1 MWTKIY
7 NLYRQ
12 VTAKGQTTNEGYIP
26 FFDADH
32 DSFTLEWANIIANS
46 PSAVSCLST
55 LCDFMEGEGF
65 SGGSDLE
72 NKIVNTKGET
82 FFQIHQKTV
91 REFSQNKGFYW
102 LLRYD
107 ALSKATEWEVLPF
120 ENCRL
125 GKPDSSGYISKI
137 LYNPFF
143 GTNLYN
149 SSKKA
154 ETKVYD
160 VYNPKAV
167 QAQYQEQQDKY
178 KGQVFFF
185 GTTSSVSRFY
195 PINEAYAA
203 KDWMKIEDGI
213 SDYHEDQI
221 DNGFMQKFMLLMFGD
236 PNAPSTNPDYTSDEK
251 PITVAEEFDNVV
263 ENNFMG
269 KGNHNN
275 LMVQWLNDK
284 EEKPEILPFPSA
296 ANGELFITLDNQ
308 ATKKITVA
316 FKVPGVLANIQEG
329 VSLGGDANQIRVAVK
344 LMQQRVKK
352 EQRILT
358 DAYSKIL
365 KNFAKPYNDEIKI
378 TPYNP
383 YPELEILDDKIWTE
397 MSKEDRRKWIEDNT
411 DIELFPEDTLD
422 EQPITPVQNFKNAIP
437 VGFPETIRSNVK
449 KTIDY
454 IDKMGIKCGGKAG
467 RSVSDAIMNNSNMGH
482 KQLKRIYNYLKAREK
497 YSNSS
502 YSEGCSALEY
512 HAWGG
517 KEMFDF
523 LDVKLKDIDQWL
535 N

>member
-1 MWTKIY
+1 
-7 NLYRQ
+7 
-12 VTAKGQTTNEGYIP
+12 
-26 FFDADH
+26 
-32 DSFTLEWANIIANS
+32 
-46 PSAVSCLST
+46 
-55 LCDFMEGEGF
+55 
-65 SGGSDLE
+65 
-72 NKIVNTKGET
+72 
-82 FFQIHQKTV
+82 
-91 REFSQNKGFYW
+91 
-102 LLRYD
+102 
-107 ALSKATEWEVLPF
+107 
-120 ENCRL
+120 
-125 GKPDSSGYISKI
+125 
-137 LYNPFF
+137 
-143 GTNLYN
+143 
-149 SSKKA
+149 
-154 ETKVYD
+154 
-160 VYNPKAV
+160 
-167 QAQYQEQQDKY
+167 
-178 KGQVFFF
+178 
-185 GTTSSVSRFY
+185 
-195 PINEAYAA
+195 
-203 KDWMKIEDGI
+203 
-213 SDYHEDQI
+213 
-221 DNGFMQKFMLLMFGD
+221 
-236 PNAPSTNPDYTSDEK
+236 
-251 PITVAEEFDNVV
+251 
-263 ENNFMG
+263 MG

-275 LMVQWLNDK
+275 LMVQWLNNK

-365 KNFAKPYNDEIKI
+365 KNFATPYNDEIKI

-437 VGFPETIRSNVK
+437 VGFPESLRSNVK

-467 RSVSDAIMNNSNMGH
+467 RSVSEAIMNNSNMGH

-497 YSNSS
+497 YSNSA
-502 YSEGCSALEY
+502 YSDGCSALEY

-523 LDVKLKDIDQWL
+523 LDVKLKDIDKWL